1 MRSPNAR
8 PLVDYFAT
16 GGTIASVRDEHTV
29 GATPTLTAKDIAE
42 SAHGVSEVAALRAI
56 QFSQQP
62 SSSLTVH
69 DLLRMRDEMA
79 ARVDDGVRGF
89 VVSQGT
95 DTIEET
101 AFVLD
106 LLWDDDAP
114 VVVTGAMRNP
124 SAPGADGPANLL
136 AAVHVAAH
144 DAARG
149 LGCLVVLNDEIHAA
163 RYVRKAHTFSPSA
176 FQSPL
181 AGPVGWVVEGRPV
194 IAARP
199 VGRVHL
205 SLPTESR
212 IPPVALIRV
221 GLDDDGRLLRRLTE
235 LGFAGVVIEAFGGGH
250 VTPAMVPLIA
260 DLVAEM
266 PVALASRTGVGEV
279 LSSTYTFPGSEIELM
294 ELGVI
299 RVGAL
304 DSLKARLLLAM
315 SLARGDM
322 RDDTA
327 RLFRDVG
334 ATSGPV
340 TGGSGSARG
349 QSP

>member
-1 MRSPNAR
+1 MRSSTR

-16 GGTIASVRDEHTV
+16 GGTIASVRDEHTA
-29 GATPTLTAKDIAE
+29 GATPTLTAKDIAA
-42 SAHGVSEVAALRAI
+42 SVPGLAQAADLRMV

-69 DLLRMRDEMA
+69 DLLRIRDEMV

-106 LLWDDDAP
+106 LLWDEDAP

-136 AAVHVAAH
+136 AAVRVAAH

-181 AGPVGWVVEGRPV
+181 VGPVGWVAEGRPV
-194 IAARP
+194 IAVRP

-205 SLPTESR
+205 SLPTETR
-212 IPPVALIRV
+212 LPPVALIRV
-221 GLDDDGRLLRRLTE
+221 GLDDDGRLLRQLTNLDFE
-235 LGFAGVVIEAFGGGH
+235 GVVIEGFGGGH
-250 VTPAMVPLIA
+250 VTPAMVPLVA
-260 DLVAEM
+260 RLVEEM

-279 LSSTYTFPGSEIELM
+279 LSETYRFPGSEIELM

-315 SLARGDM
+315 SLARGDK
-322 RDDTA
+322 RDDIA
-327 RLFRDVG
+327 GLFRDVG
-334 ATSGPV
+334 ATNGRV
-340 TGGSGSARG
+340 TDGWGSARG
-349 QSP
+349 